1 VILKKQKS
9 AMKNCWKKSSELTV
23 FFKNNWLFPAI
34 KAVWKCRKALQ
45 QRFAQYQQGNILV
58 ELGYN
63 NLLHAKANTYFD
75 QALERIKK
83 NPKKCTE

>member
-1 VILKKQKS
+1 
-9 AMKNCWKKSSELTV
+9 MKNCWKKSSNSQYFLRIIDCSQQLKQYE
-23 FFKNNWLFPAI
+23 
-34 KAVWKCRKALQ
+34 CRKALQ

-63 NLLHAKANTYFD
+63 NLLQKKDAKANTYFD

-83 NPKKCTE
+83 IQKKCTE

>member
-1 VILKKQKS
+1 
-9 AMKNCWKKSSELTV
+9 
-23 FFKNNWLFPAI
+23 LFPAI
-34 KAVWKCRKALQ
+34 KAVKVSKKALQ

-63 NLLHAKANTYFD
+63 NLLQKKDAKANTYFD

>member
-1 VILKKQKS
+1 
-9 AMKNCWKKSSELTV
+9 
-23 FFKNNWLFPAI
+23 LFPAI
-34 KAVWKCRKALQ
+34 KAVRKCRKALQ

-63 NLLHAKANTYFD
+63 NLLQKKDAKANTYFD

-83 NPKKCTE
+83 IQKCTE